1 MKSSIIAC
9 GLVSLASATAI
20 PKAQKPPGHPID
32 PNAQPTLIYVDTA
45 TEEAKGKRCG
55 TWEATEGHKNTFW
68 PTCTAWL
75 PDPSHQEDYTLVVAS
90 IVKGK
95 CPQWT
100 LLAKGN
106 YVTPYCGGHGTLS
119 RAEIIHATEQPAQQQ
134 KREEAVHGHKGK
146 RNVAKDD
153 DEKPPSPPYASG
165 SATSTGYATGS
176 VTSTVHATGSV
187 TSTASSSSGPAIETA
202 SSSTGSVT
210 QTGSSSSA
218 VGTIPPTELV
228 KLIAPLTKQVEQ
240 IEAELRPAKGQLR
253 KLDPT
258 NPLAMGGAEEDESKE
273 ESKQSEDKPKEDKRR
288 AGPEDEEPE
297 KRNEEDLNDDLRA
310 NHLSHKIHLPDDDI
324 LRDPLKPEYRFLHD
338 PEWTHIFELEH
349 QNTKRQFPP
358 GPAPKFDT
366 ASGQTVA
373 SLTQRITKL
382 TEELKVAKYQL
393 QAYRTTQKHQ
403 NEHPMETEE
412 ALGYGQG
419 TTMTPV
425 RPKQPQKQ
433 EQAAQGATVV
443 GQGQKGGGGR
453 NKKEKVEEKETQERK
468 RMVIWNWDALDSDDK
483 PMTKFVQDE

>member
-1 MKSSIIAC
+1 MKSFIIAS
-9 GLVSLASATAI
+9 GLISLASATAI
-20 PKAQKPPGHPID
+20 PKAQKPPGLPVD
-32 PNAQPTLIYVDTA
+32 PNAHPTLIYVDTA

-55 TWEATEGHKNTFW
+55 TWEVTEGQKNTFW
-68 PTCTAWL
+68 PICTVWL

-106 YVTPYCGGHGTLS
+106 YVTPYCGGHGTSSPTEFLT
-119 RAEIIHATEQPAQQQ
+119 IHQLPPQQGKRGSSVQ
-134 KREEAVHGHKGK
+134 GQQDKRELA
-146 RNVAKDD
+146 RDD
-153 DEKPPSPPYASG
+153 DEKPSSPPYASG
-165 SATSTGYATGS
+165 L
-176 VTSTVHATGSV
+176 VTSTVYATGSV

-202 SSSTGSVT
+202 SSSTSSVT
-210 QTGSSSSA
+210 KTGSSSSA

-228 KLIAPLTKQVEQ
+228 KLIAPLSKQVEQ
-240 IEAELRPAKGQLR
+240 IEAELRQAKGQLR
-253 KLDPT
+253 KLDPN

-273 ESKQSEDKPKEDKRR
+273 DSKQSEEKPNTDRRR
-288 AGPEDEEPE
+288 AESVDEEPE
-297 KRNEEDLNDDLRA
+297 KDLDDDLR
-310 NHLSHKIHLPDDDI
+310 NLMDPVLFIPHSKPQSPEEIID
-324 LRDPLKPEYRFLHD
+324 DPLD
-338 PEWTHIFELEH
+338 PFEFDLEH
-349 QNTKRQFPP
+349 IWESKSQNTKRQFPP

-366 ASGQTVA
+366 TSGQTVA
-373 SLTQRITKL
+373 SLTQKITKL
-382 TEELKVAKYQL
+382 TEELKAAKSQL
-393 QAYRTTQKHQ
+393 QACRTTQKHQ

-443 GQGQKGGGGR
+443 GEGQKGGGG
-453 NKKEKVEEKETQERK
+453 NKKEKVDEKETQERK
-468 RMVIWNWDALDSDDK
+468 RMVIWNWDDLESDDK